1 MDKENIDRREILEIY
16 KMTVVSYGLD
26 SNPFR
31 LGEAY
36 ICSEFLCI
44 PFDLFLS
51 DVGLT
56 EDEFISFL

>member
-1 MDKENIDRREILEIY
+1 MRDVFLLWHSPY
-16 KMTVVSYGLD
+16 T
-26 SNPFR
+26 

-36 ICSEFLCI
+36 VCSEFLGI

-56 EDEFISFL
+56 EDEFMYYL

>member
-1 MDKENIDRREILEIY
+1 MDKENIDRREVLEIY
-16 KMTVVSYGLD
+16 NQCARCFSVWHSPYT
-26 SNPFR
+26 

-36 ICSEFLCI
+36 VCSVFLGI

-56 EDEFISFL
+56 EDEFMYYL

>member
-1 MDKENIDRREILEIY
+1 MKKKDIDRREVLEIY
-16 KMTVVSYGLD
+16 NFSVTSFSFWHSPYT
-26 SNPFR
+26 

-36 ICSEFLCI
+36 VCSEFLDI

-56 EDEFISFL
+56 EDEFICFV